1 MESLEVAMTDFSA
14 LVLKVRT
21 RLGLSQEAMAQEF
34 GVSFATINRWENGK
48 TLPSNLAR
56 ARFQSH
62 CEELATTGSLDL
74 TAGDLRMMDESR
86 INKAG
91 R

>member
-1 MESLEVAMTDFSA
+1 MPDFST

-21 RLGLSQEAMAQEF
+21 RLGLSQSAMAQEF

-48 TLPSNLAR
+48 TLPSNLAK

-62 CEELATTGSLDL
+62 CEELAIKGSLDL
-74 TAGDLRMMDESR
+74 TAGDFQMMNENR
-86 INKAG
+86 IKKAG